1 MARATLVD
9 PKTGERRAI
18 ETQSQEERDL
28 FARGFVLDTGQNIPQ
43 QNQLPPTLP
52 GSGGFT
58 PPTREQVRTP
68 FQGGLTTLEERLRQ
82 AQELQ
87 EGFLKRSETEEFE
100 TRQRIREEFPQA
112 ERIKTE
118 QERLREELRNLFT
131 APTEETFADVQDPFA
146 RRRLREERSS
156 SIERELAN
164 LGIIAAEEEVGRTGL
179 VDRENAIF
187 LAQMAQAELGV
198 TSAEDALQAL
208 KDEFESQFQFEYNRA
223 FDQFDAEE
231 KRRETERTFEQ
242 NIQLGEIGFE
252 QQKEL
257 ARLDAALRPPTGRA
271 ALPGELGRAWGSS
284 EATESGGLNFFDN
297 EGDPVTADVF
307 ARSNNMSLV
316 EVISASEDPADKEF
330 VDAYNRGVQTIG
342 QFDDQG
348 VEITPERFESDLKR
362 GFPLLFSN
370 LTIG

>member
-1 MARATLVD
+1 
-9 PKTGERRAI
+9 
-18 ETQSQEERDL
+18 
-28 FARGFVLDTGQNIPQ
+28 
-43 QNQLPPTLP
+43 
-52 GSGGFT
+52 
-58 PPTREQVRTP
+58 
-68 FQGGLTTLEERLRQ
+68 
-82 AQELQ
+82 
-87 EGFLKRSETEEFE
+87 
-100 TRQRIREEFPQA
+100 
-112 ERIKTE
+112 
-118 QERLREELRNLFT
+118 
-131 APTEETFADVQDPFA
+131 
-146 RRRLREERSS
+146 
-156 SIERELAN
+156 
-164 LGIIAAEEEVGRTGL
+164 
-179 VDRENAIF
+179 
-187 LAQMAQAELGV
+187 MAQAELGV